1 MQKSKNATLALIF
14 LILGYGLL
22 ATFYLSSAY
31 NIAYLYIINPIFW
44 ILIAGV
50 LRIVLGKSLE
60 NRKLKKPIM
69 EYTVIAVLVYIITYM
84 VSGLFVTFGKNPF
97 STTLIGL
104 FTNLWIL
111 GVEIVAREYIRYKLI
126 NNVYEKDKMKIAV
139 VISIVYIIIQINL
152 GQYINAKLTALIIVK
167 VVCQT
172 LLPLIAKNLLFSY
185 TSIYCGYM
193 PAVIYELIT
202 HLYLWLSP
210 ILPNAPWV
218 MSAIID
224 SVIPI
229 ILFLYIRY
237 VKNKLNIFRSKE
249 NIINSDPRNIII
261 LVVLIILAIWFAVG
275 VFPIKPVA
283 IASGSME
290 KVLYVGDVA
299 IIKKCNANDVN
310 EGDIIEYQMQG
321 FTVVHRI
328 IQKSQKNGEFYFI
341 TKGDNNNSPDSDEV
355 REDQLIGKVIYKI
368 KYIGYPAIWLH
379 LLQEDKQENVT
390 VETGK

>member
-1 MQKSKNATLALIF
+1 
-14 LILGYGLL
+14 
-22 ATFYLSSAY
+22 
-31 NIAYLYIINPIFW
+31 
-44 ILIAGV
+44 
-50 LRIVLGKSLE
+50 
-60 NRKLKKPIM
+60 
-69 EYTVIAVLVYIITYM
+69 
-84 VSGLFVTFGKNPF
+84 
-97 STTLIGL
+97 
-104 FTNLWIL
+104 
-111 GVEIVAREYIRYKLI
+111 
-126 NNVYEKDKMKIAV
+126 
-139 VISIVYIIIQINL
+139 
-152 GQYINAKLTALIIVK
+152 
-167 VVCQT
+167 
-172 LLPLIAKNLLFSY
+172 
-185 TSIYCGYM
+185 M
-193 PAVIYELIT
+193 PAVIYELTT

-224 SVIPI
+224 FVIPI

-249 NIINSDPRNIII
+249 DIINSDPRNIII

-379 LLQEDKQENVT
+379 LLQEDRQENVT